1 MNQTR
6 TIVNVPRLFAP
17 VTQPSTVVTPYLD
30 HDSSESTTRISMKS
44 KRAITT
50 TKKFDRSLD
59 DLLKTSQEFMNKVIE
74 FKSAK
79 QQDFLPE

>member
-6 TIVNVPRLFAP
+6 NIVNVPRLFVSATQP
-17 VTQPSTVVTPYLD
+17 TSVVTQYFDDDLS
-30 HDSSESTTRISMKS
+30 DSNENTTRIYLKR

-50 TKKFDRSLD
+50 TKKLDSSLD

-74 FKSAK
+74 F
-79 QQDFLPE
+79 